1 MNDYNLTPEDRAAYP
16 LTCEARE
23 AMAAISEEI
32 AAETEEALRTASR
45 LEKRA
50 LSIRLNMAKLTKT
63 FLCFHY
69 HRVPL
74 PEQFAGNRRVLE
86 REGLFD
92 AFVGDRAAFDRLTED
107 ERAEWTQFAE
117 ASFML
122 HRAFIDQHLARLD
135 AAQRDSSPKAAAQ
148 IFESRIVLGTL
159 YEVLRRWRAW
169 RADRG
174 YFPLE
179 WWTYADEPWAEAE
192 ADAEETGDGE

>member
-1 MNDYNLTPEDRAAYP
+1 MNDYNLTQEDRAAYP
-16 LTCEARE
+16 LTYEARE
-23 AMAAISEEI
+23 AMAAISERA
-32 AAETEEALRTASR
+32 AAEAEEALKTASK

-74 PEQFAGNRRVLE
+74 TEQFAGNRRVLE

-92 AFVGDRAAFDRLTED
+92 AFVGDRAAFDSLSDD
-107 ERAEWTQFAE
+107 ERAEWMQFAE

-135 AAQRDSSPKAAAQ
+135 AAKRDSSPKAAGQ

-159 YEVLRRWRAW
+159 YEILCAWRAW

-174 YFPLE
+174 LFPFNR
-179 WWTYADEPWAEAE
+179 WTYEDEPWAEQE
-192 ADAEETGDGE
+192 EDAGDGE

>member
-1 MNDYNLTPEDRAAYP
+1 MNDYNLTQEDRAAYP
-16 LTCEARE
+16 LTYEARE
-23 AMAAISEEI
+23 AMAAISERA
-32 AAETEEALRTASR
+32 AAEAEEALKTASK

-74 PEQFAGNRRVLE
+74 TEQFAGNRRVLE

-92 AFVGDRAAFDRLTED
+92 D
-107 ERAEWTQFAE
+107 ERAEWMQFAE

-135 AAQRDSSPKAAAQ
+135 AAKRDSSPKAAGQ

-159 YEVLRRWRAW
+159 YEILCAWRAW

-174 YFPLE
+174 LFPFNR
-179 WWTYADEPWAEAE
+179 WTYEDEPWAEQE
-192 ADAEETGDGE
+192 EDAGDGE